1 MLETLRLEGR
11 VAIVTGGGRGLGR
24 EMARSLSE
32 AGADVVIASRTAAQ
46 LESTADFIAAATG
59 RRPVC
64 IPTNVQKSDECEAL
78 VDATIQRF
86 GKLDIMVNNAGIG
99 DRRGAGSSIW
109 DLSDEDWLDSI
120 QVNLFSTFYCT
131 RAASRHMKARGEGG
145 AILNVASGL
154 GMRASVNS
162 LAYGAA
168 KAGVIAL
175 TKTTA
180 AQLAGEGIRANCIV
194 PGFLTQ
200 SPPETEEAKERIRTR
215 GLFNPAL
222 RLGEAWEMGP
232 LAVFLCSEAS
242 SYITGEIFVID
253 GGGLAGGIAPM
264 GHTAGGPA
272 NG

>member
-1 MLETLRLEGR
+1 MLEKLRLDGK

-46 LESTADFIAAATG
+46 LEATADFIAEATG

-64 IPTNVQKSDECEAL
+64 VPTNVQRSAECEAL

-120 QVNLFSTFYCT
+120 EVNLFSTFYCS
-131 RAASRHMKARGEGG
+131 RAATRHMKARGEG

-180 AQLAGEGIRANCIV
+180 GQLAGEGIRANCIV

-200 SPPETEEAKERIRTR
+200 APPQSDEAKERIRTR

-232 LAVFLCSEAS
+232 LAVFLCSDAS
-242 SYITGEIFVID
+242 SYITGEVFVID

-264 GHTAGGPA
+264 GHTAGGPSH
-272 NG
+272 G